1 MCVYSVLLYVFHCI
15 YSFELSLLPLTLPP
29 PPHPTHT
36 HTYITHALTYILTHS
51 LTHTNTQGVI
61 TFLVPCY
68 TAGKNA
74 EAAGEGCVAHG
85 VYSLIPILNIYC
97 HALIRGKIRDQ
108 KQIDV

>member
-15 YSFELSLLPLTLPP
+15 YSFELSLLPLPPP
-29 PPHPTHT
+29 PPHTHT
-36 HTYITHALTYILTHS
+36 HIHTHALTHCHS